1 VYHVLSF
8 VYNGQIPTIGATRT
22 TVTMGF
28 RQTTVRN
35 SKKGYE
41 KMSKAKDCSCLS
53 ADT

>member
-1 VYHVLSF
+1 VYYVWSF
-8 VYNGQIPTIGATRT
+8 VYNAQISTIGATRT

-41 KMSKAKDCSCLS
+41 KMSEAKDCCYIS
-53 ADT
+53 ANT

>member
-8 VYNGQIPTIGATRT
+8 VYNAQISTIGATRT

-35 SKKGYE
+35 RKKGYE
-41 KMSKAKDCSCLS
+41 KTSEAKECCYLS
-53 ADT
+53 AGT